1 MNDENIV
8 ITEVTEVT
16 EVEETP
22 EEPKK
27 EKKKKNGKAG
37 KIIAY
42 AVVFLILGCVVTGL
56 SAILPKLPYTFTQT
70 KQLNA
75 VD

>member
-42 AVVFLILGCVVTGL
+42 AVVFLILGCFVTGH
-56 SAILPKLPYTFTQT
+56 SAILPKIPYTLTQT
-70 KQLNA
+70 KQ
-75 VD
+75 